1 MYYNPFCLNS
11 IKGLGFNPNYAEFG
25 KAEKTSVQIHCL
37 LARTRF
43 LVFKIFNYFLWYI
56 IFPFLA
62 GKFYFF
68 VPNYVPIKVTFIII
82 ISAIMVSIF
91 CSYF

>member
-1 MYYNPFCLNS
+1 M
-11 IKGLGFNPNYAEFG
+11 
-25 KAEKTSVQIHCL
+25 

-43 LVFKIFNYFLWYI
+43 LVLKIFNYFLWYI

-62 GKFYFF
+62 GKFNFF

-82 ISAIMVSIF
+82 ISAIMVSILGKNILF
-91 CSYF
+91 FVPIFNNIKNFIFALNLFFIHF